1 MRALAAAL
9 RLDRVNEQSNTP
21 SVLDPE
27 SEPRPRRSR
36 RRNWVWGLAT
46 LAAVLVLAVGVA
58 GTVRWIDER
67 GAREE
72 YRAAVERWD
81 ASTEDAAHARLSEAL
96 DGLDGETAAAQALSE
111 ALPEPL
117 VGTEAKTA
125 LDGAV
130 ASARE
135 AAEQHGVA
143 VESESPVRSSD
154 PRSPDE
160 FRAAAQEIEAA
171 LEERAGEERTA
182 EASLAVVTEQRS
194 AVVSAADTAVE
205 ALAAAAAQQ
214 AEPLTEASPEARQAL
229 EEASGAVVAA
239 ALPDAA
245 ASAAALT
252 AAFETV
258 RTEHDAAV
266 AAAAE
271 EAEKA
276 QEEARAGADSGD
288 PASITVV
295 VNKQRPLNPISW
307 EPGDLRMP
315 AGIPN
320 TNGQPVRAEAATAL
334 ESMYAEASA
343 AGLPFTITSAYRSY
357 GLQVSLFESYAAR
370 DGVAAAETYSARPG
384 HSEHQT
390 GLAVDLDDGS
400 GCAFESCFGE
410 TATGQWLRENAHR
423 FGFILRYDAG
433 QEPVVGFIYEPW
445 HFRYVGTQV
454 AGDMHERG
462 IKNLEEYFGLPAAP
476 SY

>member
-1 MRALAAAL
+1 M
-9 RLDRVNEQSNTP
+9 NEQSNTP
-21 SVLDPE
+21 SVLDPGAQ
-27 SEPRPRRSR
+27 PRPRRNR

-46 LAAVLVLAVGVA
+46 LAAVLVVAVGVA
-58 GTVRWIDER
+58 GTIRWIDER

-81 ASTEDAAHARLSEAL
+81 ASSEDAAHARLSKAL
-96 DGLDGETAAAQALSE
+96 DGLDGETAAAQALAE

-125 LDGAV
+125 LAGAV

-135 AAEQHGVA
+135 AAEQHGAA
-143 VESESPVRSSD
+143 VESESPVRSGD
-154 PRSPDE
+154 RRSPDE
-160 FRAAAQEIEAA
+160 LRAAAQEIEAA
-171 LEERAGEERTA
+171 LKERADEERAA
-182 EASLAVVTEQRS
+182 EASLAVVAEQRS
-194 AVVSAADTAVE
+194 AVVSAADAAVE
-205 ALAAAAAQQ
+205 ALAASAAQQ
-214 AEPLTEASPEARQAL
+214 AEPLTEASPEAKQAL
-229 EEASGAVVAA
+229 EEASGAVVEAP
-239 ALPDAA
+239 LPDAA
-245 ASAAALT
+245 SSATALT
-252 AAFETV
+252 AALETV
-258 RTEHDAAV
+258 RAEHD

-276 QEEARAGADSGD
+276 QEEARKEARAGADSGD

-357 GLQVSLFESYAAR
+357 SLQVSLFESYAAR